1 MAQYKP
7 SQRVKPGAVLQSVRT
22 HRLFPRL
29 RPALKQTPK
38 KWRVSRGYVA
48 PHVLCDGAP
57 FSQRHHRVPQ
67 RHGNHA
73 ARHEEERHQH
83 QKQVALH
90 LLRPSPDGERPAHS
104 NNQSE
109 RVQVQVTHK
118 QQILNHDIHR
128 DHVVKI
134 MAFAGTARPLLPTSC
149 HSCVFTENKLDI
161 ELVLLLAFSELS
173 LEGTLSLSVQ
183 LSL

>member
-1 MAQYKP
+1 MALP
-7 SQRVKPGAVLQSVRT
+7 SASAITEYLSAMATMLLAMRRNDINISNRW
-22 HRLFPRL
+22 HYIF
-29 RPALKQTPK
+29 
-38 KWRVSRGYVA
+38 YV
-48 PHVLCDGAP
+48 
-57 FSQRHHRVPQ
+57 
-67 RHGNHA
+67 
-73 ARHEEERHQH
+73 
-83 QKQVALH
+83 LH
-90 LLRPSPDGERPAHS
+90 LMENALPTAIT
-104 NNQSE
+104 NQSG
-109 RVQVQVTHK
+109 RVQVQVTHEQ

-173 LEGTLSLSVQ
+173 LEGTIFLSVQ

>member
-1 MAQYKP
+1 MALP
-7 SQRVKPGAVLQSVRT
+7 SASAITEYLSAMATMLLAMRRNDINIRNRW
-22 HRLFPRL
+22 HYIF
-29 RPALKQTPK
+29 
-38 KWRVSRGYVA
+38 YV
-48 PHVLCDGAP
+48 
-57 FSQRHHRVPQ
+57 
-67 RHGNHA
+67 
-73 ARHEEERHQH
+73 
-83 QKQVALH
+83 LH
-90 LLRPSPDGERPAHS
+90 LMENALPTAIT
-104 NNQSE
+104 NQSG